1 MTSERPLEVTVT
13 PADAELWRRRS
24 IRISGATPGAVVT
37 VKASTVRDGVTWSSR
52 ASFLA
57 DGDGTVDLDTEPPV
71 SGRYRNAD
79 AMGLIWSQR
88 AEGTAR
94 AKVEPSSVAEPLVTT
109 LEAWSEKGTGCY
121 SLPGDGAGVER
132 GEAELIQQLH
142 PAGVQ
147 RIEVTED
154 GLVGTVFVPSGSGPF
169 PTIIV
174 MNGSGGGINELRA
187 AQYASRGIQAFALGY
202 FRVPGRS
209 EYISHTPIEYLEAGI
224 DYATRA
230 LNPLGGKPFV
240 SGQSRGGELTLLL
253 ASRFP
258 EKIAGIVAFV
268 PGAFTFGA
276 QGAADPAEGWSG
288 ATWTWR
294 GEPLEH
300 LWHENSGVDWQPW
313 GGELPEDPDQDIYI
327 DGLHDRELA
336 RASLIPIERF
346 AGPVACVSGLD
357 DRAWPS
363 SMASRMVMRTLE
375 RSGHQAERLH
385 LDYEAAGHG
394 IAVPFL
400 PSTNIE
406 VKHPVSG
413 APYSNGGTPLG
424 NARASENS
432 FEEVCAFVFRS
443 AGIQAP
449 RAE

>member
-1 MTSERPLEVTVT
+1 MTSDRALKITVT
-13 PADAELWRRRS
+13 PSDAELWQRRS
-24 IRISGATPGAVVT
+24 IRVAGATPGAVVT
-37 VKASTVRDGVTWSSR
+37 VKSSTLRDGVVWSSQ
-52 ASFLA
+52 ASFLT
-57 DGDGTVDLDTEPPV
+57 DDNGEVNLDSEAPV

-88 AEGTAR
+88 PEQGGRAR
-94 AKVEPSSVAEPLVTT
+94 PEPSSISEPLITRF
-109 LEAWSEKGTGCY
+109 EAWSEPGTGDY
-121 SLPGDGAGVER
+121 AQPGPGALSER
-132 GEAELIQQLH
+132 GEAELIQRLH
-142 PAGVQ
+142 PCGV
-147 RIEVTED
+147 RRVEVAED
-154 GLVGTVFVPSGSGPF
+154 GLVGTLFVPQGEGPF

-209 EYISHTPIEYLEAGI
+209 DFISRTPIEYFETAI
-224 DYATRA
+224 DYTTRE
-230 LNPLGGKPFV
+230 LNPLGGKPLV

-276 QGAADPAEGWSG
+276 QGAADPAEGWDG
-288 ATWTWR
+288 PTWTWQ

-300 LWHENSGVDWQPW
+300 LWHNNSGVYWQPW
-313 GGELPEDPDQDIYI
+313 DGEMPTYPDQDIYI

-336 RASLIPIERF
+336 KASLIPIERF
-346 AGPVACVSGLD
+346 TGPVACVSGLD

-363 SMASRMVMRTLE
+363 SMASRMALRALE
-375 RSGHQAERLH
+375 RAGHTAERLH

-424 NARASENS
+424 NARASEQS
-432 FEEVCAFVFRS
+432 FEEVVAFVRRS
-443 AGIQAP
+443 VAGS
-449 RAE
+449 

>member
-1 MTSERPLEVTVT
+1 MTSDRALKITVT
-13 PADAELWRRRS
+13 PSDAELWQRRS
-24 IRISGATPGAVVT
+24 IQLSGATPGAVVT
-37 VKASTVRDGVTWSSR
+37 VKATTLRDGVTWSSQ
-52 ASFLA
+52 ASFLTDN
-57 DGDGTVDLDTEPPV
+57 DGAVNLDTEAPV

-79 AMGLIWSQR
+79 AMGLLWSQR
-88 AEGTAR
+88 AEGGGRAR
-94 AKVEPSSVAEPLVTT
+94 PEPSSIAEPLITT
-109 LEAWSEKGTGCY
+109 LQAWSEPGTGDY
-121 SLPGDGAGVER
+121 AQPGAGAVVER
-132 GEAELIQQLH
+132 GEAELIQRLH
-142 PAGVQ
+142 PAGVE
-147 RIEVTED
+147 RFEVTED
-154 GLVGTVFVPSGSGPF
+154 SLVGTVFVPSGEGPF

-209 EYISHTPIEYLEAGI
+209 DFISRTPIEYFETGI

-288 ATWTWR
+288 PTWTWQ

-300 LWHENSGVDWQPW
+300 LWHDNSGVEWQPW
-313 GGELPEDPDQDIYI
+313 DGELPTYPDQDIYI

-336 RASLIPIERF
+336 KASLIPIERF
-346 AGPVACVSGLD
+346 TGPVACVSGLD

-363 SMASRMVMRTLE
+363 SMASRMALRALE
-375 RSGHQAERLH
+375 RAGHQAERLH

-424 NARASENS
+424 NARASERS
-432 FEEVCAFVFRS
+432 FEEVVAFVQRS
-443 AGIQAP
+443 VAGA
-449 RAE
+449 

>member
-1 MTSERPLEVTVT
+1 MTSDRALKITVT
-13 PADAELWRRRS
+13 PSDAELWQRRS
-24 IRISGATPGAVVT
+24 IQLSGATPGAVVT
-37 VKASTVRDGVTWSSR
+37 VKATTLRDGVTWSSQ
-52 ASFLA
+52 ASFLTDN
-57 DGDGTVDLDTEPPV
+57 DGAVNLDTEAPV

-79 AMGLIWSQR
+79 AMGLLWSQR
-88 AEGTAR
+88 AEGGGRAR
-94 AKVEPSSVAEPLVTT
+94 PEPSSIAEPLITT
-109 LEAWSEKGTGCY
+109 LQAWSEPGTGDY
-121 SLPGDGAGVER
+121 AQPGAGAVVER
-132 GEAELIQQLH
+132 GEAELIQRLH
-142 PAGVQ
+142 PAGVE
-147 RIEVTED
+147 RFAVTED
-154 GLVGTVFVPSGSGPF
+154 GLVGTVFVPSGEGPF

-209 EYISHTPIEYLEAGI
+209 DFISRTPIEYFETGI

-288 ATWTWR
+288 PTWTWQ
-294 GEPLEH
+294 GKPLEH
-300 LWHENSGVDWQPW
+300 LWHDNSGVEWQPW
-313 GGELPEDPDQDIYI
+313 DGELPTYPDQDIYI

-336 RASLIPIERF
+336 KASLIPIERF
-346 AGPVACVSGLD
+346 TGPVACVSGLD

-363 SMASRMVMRTLE
+363 SMASRMALRALE
-375 RSGHQAERLH
+375 RAGHQAERLH

-424 NARASENS
+424 NARASERS
-432 FEEVCAFVFRS
+432 FEEVVAFVQRS
-443 AGIQAP
+443 VAGA
-449 RAE
+449 